1 MLTGIL
7 FDHRLGSVAAIACSA
22 ATFGALERLAHM
34 SNPKPALSAAAA
46 VIFDVDG
53 TLVDSVDFHAEAW
66 RRAFAAF
73 RIDVAFDEIRSQIG
87 KGGDQLLPVFLD
99 SDELAKHGEQIE
111 AFRSD
116 LFKRDYL
123 AKVRGFPGTRELFE
137 RLIADGKII
146 ALGSSAKGEE
156 LQAYKKAVGIDE
168 LKLIEVSSD
177 DADRSK
183 PHPDIFEAALERI
196 GVPSDQTI
204 VVGDTPYDV
213 EAANKAGI
221 RAIAVLCGGF
231 DEGTLRGAGA
241 IEIYAGPEAILKA
254 LDRASKD

>member
-1 MLTGIL
+1 MGI
-7 FDHRLGSVAAIACSA
+7 S
-22 ATFGALERLAHM
+22 
-34 SNPKPALSAAAA
+34 KPALLDATA

-73 RIDVAFDEIRSQIG
+73 RIDLGFDEIRSQIG

-99 SDELAKHGEQIE
+99 PDELSKHGEQIE

-123 AKVRGFPGTRELFE
+123 AMVRGFPGTRELFE
-137 RLIADGKII
+137 RLIADGKVV

-156 LQAYKKAVGIDE
+156 LQAYKKAAGIDR

-183 PHPDIFEAALERI
+183 PYPDIFQAALERM
-196 GVPSDQTI
+196 GVPADQTI
-204 VVGDTPYDV
+204 VVGDTPYDA

-221 RAIAVLCGGF
+221 RTIAVLCGGF
-231 DEGTLRGAGA
+231 EEGTLRGAGA

-254 LDRASKD
+254 LDRASGDSV